1 MVRDLFDYAGIVH
14 FHSLY
19 SHDGRASMEEI
30 LRAAEK
36 NGIRY
41 LLLTDH
47 STLEARRDG
56 WEGWRDGVLVAVG
69 QEIAPRFNH
78 YLAFGIDREYP
89 VDEEDRRPPQGY
101 IDEVNRQGGFGFI
114 AHPDHD
120 GTEVF
125 HVKHYPWIDW
135 TVTGYSGM
143 GVWDFMTDW
152 QASLTGTFRALLS
165 YAAPAFFLRGPRPVT
180 LSRWDF
186 LNETSK
192 VAGIGESD
200 NHDTE
205 KRFLGFR
212 FPVFPFCRAFRFIR
226 THVLLPRPFEGDNGR
241 DLDALY
247 QALREGRSYV
257 SLDVF
262 ENPEGFRFS
271 VHSGGGEAI
280 PGEGIA
286 LSGEA
291 LGRVDLPAPGRIRV
305 VRRGRVLLEETGRS
319 LRFPIVEPG
328 TYRVEIFLRRFRRW
342 RPWIFSNPVY
352 VRNP

>member
-1 MVRDLFDYAGIVH
+1 MVRELFDYAGIVH
-14 FHSLY
+14 LHSLY

-30 LRAAEK
+30 LQAAKK

-47 STLEARRDG
+47 STLEARKDG

-78 YLAFGIDREYP
+78 YLAFGIDRTYP
-89 VDEEDRRPPQGY
+89 VGEEDRPPPESY
-101 IDEVNRQGGFGFI
+101 IDFVNRQGGFGFI
-114 AHPDHD
+114 AHPDHE

-135 TVTGYSGM
+135 TVKGYSGI
-143 GVWDFMTDW
+143 GIWDFMTDW
-152 QASLTGTFRALLS
+152 QSSLTGTFRALLS

-180 LSRWDF
+180 LSRWDL
-186 LNETSK
+186 LNESSK
-192 VAGIGESD
+192 VPGIGELD

-205 KRFLGFR
+205 KKVFGVR
-212 FPVFPFCRAFRFIR
+212 FPVFPFHRAFRFIR
-226 THVLLPRPFEGDNGR
+226 THVFLRQPFEGDDGR
-241 DLDALY
+241 DLRALL

-257 SLDVF
+257 SLDFF

-271 VHSGGGEAI
+271 VRSNGGEAI
-280 PGEGIA
+280 PGEGIP
-286 LSGEA
+286 LSGEVR
-291 LGRVDLPAPGRIRV
+291 GMVELPARGKIRV
-305 VRRGRVLLEETGRS
+305 VRSGRVFLEETGRS
-319 LRFPIVEPG
+319 LRFPIGEPG
-328 TYRVEIFLRRFRRW
+328 VYRVEVFLRRFRQW

-352 VRNP
+352 VRTP